1 MEIEELLRAGIA
13 AAKAKDIA
21 EASKLLVQ
29 VVQTDPNSELGWLW
43 LGLCCTAPEQRE
55 YCFRK
60 VLTINPQNS
69 EAKREIEFLR
79 QPTVNSQVE
88 KPLNPPS
95 SPSRGSAPPF
105 IEPPQDILP
114 GSQKASLPHQ
124 GKKSVPQEPQKKDHA
139 TLIWI
144 SVGIVTLICIAITG
158 IVLIGRITAL
168 RNAPV
173 YGIPSPT
180 SVPIMTAVAMVKPTP
195 NYTPVFEAAPCNF
208 RSPGQAQITCGFVS
222 LPEDRSGDLTDT
234 IRIAVAVFHST
245 SNAPKPEPV
254 LYLQGGPGGEAIK
267 WSIGAYQFV
276 IAPLLGERDFIVFD
290 PRGVGYSEPA
300 LDCGEFS
307 ATYLQDLQ
315 GKIPADQKVSYY
327 QGALLGCKNNLLKVG
342 ANLSTYTSTNSA
354 ADARDILVALGYQRA
369 NLYGISYGTRVAQF
383 IIRDYPEMIRSA
395 ILDSVVPVEV
405 QLLNQSTVERDYAL
419 TVLFDDCKSDPA
431 CSSAYPDLESAY
443 NEVVNQ
449 LNAHPVKLTIPIDQ
463 NRKLEQVVD
472 GYTFR
477 DTIAWTLRMPQA
489 IGSAPQLIYRSRDG
503 DNSIL
508 ISSLA
513 FPILSFDSISM
524 GTYIS
529 VNCHDQVFAM
539 STEKLDSTIFDMCE
553 LWEATPPLPGEND
566 PVNSEIP
573 TLIFA
578 GKYDPV
584 TPPSFAHQFAEH
596 FTHSYIAEIPN
607 QGHAP
612 SATGLS
618 DCPTKLISAFLQDP
632 NSSPDFTCVNET
644 KAIKFI
650 VPYDGNTPLILEPA
664 IIDQYQ
670 INTHIPAG
678 WSDVG
683 LGFYNRNGS
692 FGDITQMGL
701 QRATVSESEWAT
713 WLSTNFKGSQGFDRP
728 AIKHDERQANRLTWS
743 IYETSSQGYPVDIA
757 FANSDNQTLM
767 ILLISYKDE
776 HDALYNTVFLPIIDA
791 TQSSK

>member
-1 MEIEELLRAGIA
+1 MAIEELLRAGIT
-13 AAKAKDIA
+13 AAKAKDIV

-29 VVQTDPNSELGWLW
+29 VVQIDPNSELGWLW
-43 LGLCCTAPEQRE
+43 LGSCRAAPEQRE
-55 YCFRK
+55 YCFRR
-60 VLTINPQNS
+60 VLSINPQNS
-69 EAKREIEFLR
+69 EARRQIEFLHK
-79 QPTVNSQVE
+79 PTVNSQVE
-88 KPLNPPS
+88 KPRNPPS
-95 SPSRGSAPPF
+95 APSRVLAHPF
-105 IEPPQDILP
+105 IEVPKDILP
-114 GSQKASLPHQ
+114 DSQKASPSHQ
-124 GKKSVPQEPQKKDHA
+124 EKRPVSQRPQRKDN
-139 TLIWI
+139 TPLMWI
-144 SVGIVTLICIAITG
+144 SVGIVALICMVITG
-158 IVLIGRITAL
+158 FVLLGGITAL

-173 YGIPSPT
+173 NGIPSPT
-180 SVPIMTAVAMVKPTP
+180 SVSIITAATTVRPTS
-195 NYTPVFEAAPCNF
+195 NYTPAFEATPCNF
-208 RSPGQAQITCGFVS
+208 VSPEQAQVTCGFVTV
-222 LPEDRSGDLTDT
+222 PEDRGGDLADT

-245 SNAPKPEPV
+245 SNAPKPDPV
-254 LYLQGGPGGEAIK
+254 LYLQGGPGDEAIN
-267 WSIGAYQFV
+267 WSIGAYQYV
-276 IAPLLGERDFIVFD
+276 IAPLLSERDFIVFD

-300 LDCGEFS
+300 LNCGEFS
-307 ATYLQDLQ
+307 GTYLQDLQ
-315 GKIPADQKVSYY
+315 GKIPSDQRISYY
-327 QGALLGCKNNLLKVG
+327 QGALLGCKNSLLKVG
-342 ANLSTYTSTNSA
+342 ANLSAYTSNDIA
-354 ADARDILVALGYQRA
+354 ADARDILVVLGYQQA

-383 IIRDYPEMIRSA
+383 IMRDHPEIVRSA
-395 ILDSVVPVEV
+395 VLDSVVPIEV

-419 TVLFDDCKSDPA
+419 NVLFTDCKFDPA

-443 NEVVNQ
+443 NETVNQ
-449 LNAHPVKLTIPIDQ
+449 LNAQPIKLTIPIDQ

-472 GYTFR
+472 GSTFR

-539 STEKLDSTIFDMCE
+539 STEKLDSTIFDLCE
-553 LWEATPPLPGEND
+553 LWEATPPGPGEND

-584 TPPSFAHQFAEH
+584 TPPSFAHQLAGH
-596 FTHSYIAEIPN
+596 LTHNYIAEIPN

-612 SATGLS
+612 SATGIS
-618 DCPTKLISAFLQDP
+618 DCPTKLIAAFLHDP
-632 NSSPDFTCVNET
+632 NVSPDFACINET

-650 VPYDGNTPLILEPA
+650 VPYNGNPPLILEPTR
-664 IIDQYQ
+664 IDQYQ
-670 INTHIPAG
+670 INTRIPAG
-678 WSDVG
+678 WSDAG

-701 QRATVSESEWAT
+701 QRAAVSESEWAT
-713 WLSTNFKGSQGFDRP
+713 WLSTHFRGSQGFDRP
-728 AIKHDERQANRLTWS
+728 AVKHGERQANGLAWA
-743 IYETSSQGYPVDIA
+743 IFETSSQGYPVDIA

-776 HDALYNTVFLPIIDA
+776 HDALYNTVFLPIIDV